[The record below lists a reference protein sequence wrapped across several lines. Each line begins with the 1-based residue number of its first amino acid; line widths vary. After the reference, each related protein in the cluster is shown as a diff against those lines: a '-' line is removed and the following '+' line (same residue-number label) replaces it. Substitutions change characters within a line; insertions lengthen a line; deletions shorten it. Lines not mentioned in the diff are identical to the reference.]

1 MPSLTHD
8 VPTADPVRR
17 LLADAAHLPLLLT
30 VSEAA
35 TLLGLSRSAAYRAV
49 QRGELPAIVIAGR
62 QRVPLLRILQLLG
75 VDADPVSPRE

>member
-17 LLADAAHLPLLLT
+17 LLTDAAHLPLLLT